1 VIVSVPPGQL
11 LMNQVLSK
19 LPVSDDDTI
28 IVLLA
33 VAVCFGEDVSDA
45 VSVTVND

>member
-1 VIVSVPPGQL
+1 MVSVPPGQL

-19 LPVSDDDTI
+19 LPVSDDDTTT
-28 IVLLA
+28 VWVA
-33 VAVCFGEDVSDA
+33 VAVCFGVDESVA